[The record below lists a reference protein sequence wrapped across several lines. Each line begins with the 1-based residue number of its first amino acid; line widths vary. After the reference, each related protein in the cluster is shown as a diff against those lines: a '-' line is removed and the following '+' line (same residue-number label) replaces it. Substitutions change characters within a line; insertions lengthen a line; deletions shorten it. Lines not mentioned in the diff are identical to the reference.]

1 MEGITILATNVVTAT
16 HPILSSIF
24 FIIVILLGI
33 SFLIAVIGSLLE
45 HDNTMAIGAFGLVIL
60 LLVLILCFP
69 INAATQVP
77 DYNTYEVILDDSV
90 SMNEFMEKYE
100 VLEQRDK
107 IYVIKEKEIEN

>member
-1 MEGITILATNVVTAT
+1 MEGITVLATNVITAT
-16 HPILSSIF
+16 HPILSGIL
-24 FIIVILLGI
+24 FIIIILLGI

-45 HDNTMAIGAFGLVIL
+45 HDHTIAIGALGMVISL
-60 LLVLILCFP
+60 LALILCFP

-90 SMNEFMEKYE
+90 SMNKFNERYE